1 MRIWPLGR
9 RAAATGSA
17 AAGIPEAVLAMLDEL
32 RRQTQD
38 VLAVRQQELRG
49 AGFAFGGDLLLTPA
63 QALSVLE
70 PRFAA
75 YGYTPFLAREQ
86 GQVWVRAVPL
96 GGLAERSR
104 PLVNLILFLLTVA
117 STLAAGCFFSN
128 SFPFVTFNPL
138 TEPAHLMDGVPFAAT
153 LLAILVTHEF
163 GHYFTARHYGAAV
176 SLPYF
181 IPAPPP
187 LFLFGTLGAIIRM
200 RSPGRDKNALFD
212 IAVAGP
218 LAGLAVALPAL
229 WLGLGWSRVGLVPPG
244 ETLAFGESLLMR
256 FFVWMAFGSVPEGMD
271 VFVHPVALG
280 AWAGCF
286 VTALNLVPVGQLD
299 GGRLAYAVAGAH
311 HREVAIGAF
320 IALVALAAVAGT
332 VFWLVFA
339 GLVLVLVGL
348 AHVPP
353 LDDLTPLTPER
364 YALGLICLVLLVVL
378 IPPIP
383 LAVSGH

>member
-1 MRIWPLGR
+1 MRIWPFGR
-9 RAAATGSA
+9 RAAAMGSA
-17 AAGIPEAVLAMLDEL
+17 AGVPESVLAMLDEL
-32 RRQTQD
+32 RHETQD

-49 AGFAFGGDLLLTPA
+49 ASFAFGGDLLVEPA
-63 QALSVLE
+63 HALSRLE
-70 PRFAA
+70 PR
-75 YGYTPFLAREQ
+75 YLSHGYTPFIAREDDV
-86 GQVWVRAVPL
+86 VWVRAVPL
-96 GGLAERSR
+96 GGFEERTR
-104 PLVNLILFLLTVA
+104 PAVNLVLFLLTVV
-117 STLAAGCFFSN
+117 STWAAGCFFSS
-128 SFPFVTFNPL
+128 SFPFLTFNPVA
-138 TEPAHLMDGVPFAAT
+138 EPARLMDGVPFAAT

-163 GHYFTARHYGAAV
+163 GHYFTARYHGAAV

-200 RSPGRDKNALFD
+200 RSPGRDRNALFD

-218 LAGLAVALPAL
+218 LAGLVVALPAL
-229 WLGLGWSRVGLVPPG
+229 WLGLAWSRVGIVPPG

-256 FFVWMAFGSVPEGMD
+256 FFVWMAFGSVPAGMD

-299 GGRLAYAVAGAH
+299 GGRLAYAVAGGH
-311 HREVAIGAF
+311 HREVAIAAF
-320 IALVALAAVAGT
+320 VALVTLAAVAGT
-332 VFWLVFA
+332 AFWLVFA
-339 GLVLVLVGL
+339 GVVLLLVGL

-364 YALGLICLVLLVVL
+364 YALGLVCLVLLVVL

>member
-1 MRIWPLGR
+1 MRIWPFEQRG
-9 RAAATGSA
+9 APTGS

-38 VLAVRQQELRG
+38 VLTVQQQELRG
-49 AGFAFGGDLLLTPA
+49 SGFAFGGALLVAPA
-63 QALSVLE
+63 HALATLE
-70 PRFAA
+70 PRFQAC
-75 YGYTPFLAREQ
+75 GYTPFIGRER

-96 GGLAERSR
+96 GGLQERSR
-104 PLVNLILFLLTVA
+104 PLVNLVLFLLTVV
-117 STLAAGCFFSN
+117 STWAAGCFFSS
-128 SFPFVTFNPL
+128 SFPFLTFNPL
-138 TEPAHLMDGVPFAAT
+138 TDPARLMDGVPFAAT

-163 GHYFTARHYGAAV
+163 GHYFTARRYGAEV

-200 RSPGRDKNALFD
+200 RSPGRDRNALFD

-256 FFVWMAFGSVPEGMD
+256 FFVWMAFGDVPAGMD

-299 GGRLAYAVAGAH
+299 GGRLAYAVAGGR
-311 HREVAIGAF
+311 HRDVAIGTF
-320 IALVALAAVAGT
+320 VALVVLAAAAGT
-332 VFWLVFA
+332 IFWLVFA
-339 GLVLVLVGL
+339 GVVLLLVGL

-364 YALGLICLVLLVVL
+364 YALGLVCLVLLVVL
-378 IPPIP
+378 IPPVP

>member
-1 MRIWPLGR
+1 MRIWPFGH
-9 RAAATGSA
+9 RAAATGR

-38 VLAVRQQELRG
+38 VLNVRQQELRG
-49 AGFAFGGDLLLTPA
+49 AGFAFGGHLLMTPA

-70 PRFAA
+70 PRFQT
-75 YGYTPFLAREQ
+75 YGYTPFIAREQ
-86 GQVWVRAVPL
+86 DVVWVRAVPL
-96 GGLAERSR
+96 GGREDKGR
-104 PLVNLILFLLTVA
+104 PLVNLVLFLLTVV
-117 STLAAGCFFSN
+117 STWAAGCFFSN

-138 TEPAHLMDGVPFAAT
+138 TDPARLMDGVPFAAT
-153 LLAILVTHEF
+153 LLAILATHEF
-163 GHYFTARHYGAAV
+163 GHYFTARHYGASV

-200 RSPGRDKNALFD
+200 RSPGRDRNELFD

-218 LAGLAVALPAL
+218 LAGLVVALPAL
-229 WLGLGWSRVGLVPPG
+229 WLGMSWSRVGLVPPG

-256 FFVWMAFGSVPEGMD
+256 FFVWMAFGSVPAGMD

-299 GGRLAYAVAGAH
+299 GGRLAYAVAGAR
-311 HREVAIGAF
+311 HREVAIAAF
-320 IALVALAAVAGT
+320 VALITLAAVAGT

-339 GLVLVLVGL
+339 ALVLVLVGMV
-348 AHVPP
+348 HVPP

-364 YALGLICLVLLVVL
+364 YALGLVCLVLLVVL